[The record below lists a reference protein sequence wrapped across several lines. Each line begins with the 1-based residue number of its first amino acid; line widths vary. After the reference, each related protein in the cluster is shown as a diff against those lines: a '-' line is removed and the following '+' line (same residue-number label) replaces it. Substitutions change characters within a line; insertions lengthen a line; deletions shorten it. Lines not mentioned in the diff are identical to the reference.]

1 MTDPAPM
8 SFLDVQTLLDRSQP
22 RRNHARGLYLVGLF
36 LLVVM
41 VSALISNQGPM
52 AENIVRVLSGLAMLG
67 IMGGLF
73 IYSWFLARAHRAEQI
88 QLEAIEELVTLR
100 RWPQAAIVL
109 ENLLSNPT
117 RSPHTRIQALI
128 YLAGVLARYDRFDD
142 AIFVQN
148 YLLDNVNMDEST
160 GHALRLGRAMGMLR
174 QDHLFDADRA
184 IAELRR
190 RVGREQVADEGDS
203 NDPLPQVTESA
214 GLALVEMYRD
224 VKTGHPTEA
233 IEGFSQKLPLLR
245 RQLGHRVADAWA
257 LAAKA
262 YDLLGQH
269 PQAQQAFENATILSP
284 MGEMIRRYPELA
296 SLTDKYRPATAPA
309 EAA

>member
-1 MTDPAPM
+1 MA
-8 SFLDVQTLLDRSQP
+8 
-22 RRNHARGLYLVGLF
+22 
-36 LLVVM
+36 
-41 VSALISNQGPM
+41 SALVSNQGPM
-52 AENIVRVLSGLAMLG
+52 AENLVRVLSALAMLG
-67 IMGGLF
+67 VMVGLF
-73 IYSWFLARAHRAEQI
+73 IYSWFLARAHRAEQF
-88 QLEAIEELVTLR
+88 QLEAVEELVTLR

-109 ENLLSNPT
+109 ETLLNNPT

-160 GHALRLGRAMGMLR
+160 SHALRLGRAMGMLR

-184 IAELRR
+184 IADLRR
-190 RVGREQVADEGDS
+190 RVGRENPPVEEQDS
-203 NDPLPQVTESA
+203 SLPQVSESA
-214 GLALVEMYRD
+214 GLALIEMYRD

-233 IEGFSQKLPLLR
+233 IETFSSKLPVLR
-245 RQLGHRVADAWA
+245 RQLVHRVADAWA
-257 LAAKA
+257 LVAKA

-269 PQAQQAFENATILSP
+269 PQAQNAFENATILSP
-284 MGEMIRRYPELA
+284 MGEMIRRYPELS
-296 SLTDKYRPATAPA
+296 SLMEKYRPAAAPA